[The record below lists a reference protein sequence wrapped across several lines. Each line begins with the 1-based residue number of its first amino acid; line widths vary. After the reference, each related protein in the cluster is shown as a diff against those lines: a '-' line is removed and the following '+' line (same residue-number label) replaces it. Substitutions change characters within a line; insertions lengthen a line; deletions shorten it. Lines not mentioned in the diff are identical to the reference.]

1 MTEILLAT
9 ILLTAIVLALT
20 AAVTGARRIMLPSRP
35 VTVTVNGTRRI
46 EGTTGQ
52 RLLSIL
58 QDDGIPVPSGCAG
71 AGTCGLCRVRLTDGG
86 GAALPTETARITR
99 ADIRDGFR
107 LACQVVV
114 RAPVDVAV
122 PDEMLSAE
130 TMTCT
135 VASSR
140 MLAPLIREIILETP
154 EDTQF
159 QPRAGAFVQIEA
171 PPYDLRLDSFEV
183 PAPFDAV
190 WQQQGW
196 RKLAVR
202 NTAPVTRA
210 YSLANTPADG
220 GRAVLNLRLA
230 VPPPGAGADIP
241 PGLVS
246 SWLFSLV
253 PGDRVVLSGPYG
265 DFGARDTGREMVLI
279 GGGVGMAPLRSI
291 IHEQLARTG
300 ASRKISYWYGA
311 RGLTDAFYT
320 DEFRA
325 LEAEHPNFSFTLA
338 LSDPPDEVPPGVQTG
353 FIHQV
358 AHDQYLRDHPAPE
371 DCEYYLCGPPLMI
384 GAVRSMLD
392 SLGVEE
398 DAIFF
403 DDFGG

>member
-1 MTEILLAT
+1 MTEIVLAT

-20 AAVTGARRIMLPSRP
+20 AAVTAARRIMLPSRP
-35 VTVTVNGTRRI
+35 VTVTVNGARQV

-52 RLLSIL
+52 KLLSIL
-58 QDDGIPVPSGCAG
+58 QDDGIQVPSGCAG
-71 AGTCGLCRVRLTDGG
+71 AGTCGLCRVRLADGG
-86 GAALPTETARITR
+86 GAPLPTETARISR
-99 ADIRDGFR
+99 ADIRDGVR

-114 RAPVDVAV
+114 RAPVEVIV

-130 TMTCT
+130 TMTCRVVST
-135 VASSR
+135 R
-140 MLAPLIREIILETP
+140 MLAPLIREIVLAPPEGTP
-154 EDTQF
+154 F

-171 PPYDLRLDSFEV
+171 PAYDLRFDSFEV

-196 RKLAVR
+196 RTLSVR
-202 NTAPVTRA
+202 NPAPVSRA

-230 VPPPGAGADIP
+230 VPPPGAGAGVP

-246 SWLFSLV
+246 SWLFSLAA
-253 PGDRVVLSGPYG
+253 GDSVVLSGPFG

-291 IHEQLARTG
+291 IHEQLSRPG
-300 ASRKISYWYGA
+300 APRKISYWYGA
-311 RGLTDAFYT
+311 RGLTDAFYN

-325 LEAEHPNFSFTLA
+325 LEADHPNFRFTLA
-338 LSDPPDEVPPGVQTG
+338 LSDPPDEVPSGVQTG

-358 AHDQYLRDHPAPE
+358 AHDLYLRDHPAPE